1 MKRILNFFRKFWY
14 LLVIGLLIIIS
25 VVFIVKNHKNEK
37 KVEIAEGQIVADSL
51 SYTNALSQVAKERD
65 SLCVELISARNTI
78 AADKAAIESWIKND
92 EQQRELIEK
101 QRVAIEKLK
110 AARDKSTKKAT
121 PKKSTQKPRR
131 VVEAPW
137 AGHHL

>member
-1 MKRILNFFRKFWY
+1 MKRILNFFRGFWY
-14 LLVIGLLIIIS
+14 LLVIGLLIIVS
-25 VVFIVKNHKNEK
+25 VIFITKNQKNLK
-37 KVEIAEGQIVADSL
+37 RAETAEAQLVADSL

-65 SLCVELISARNTI
+65 SLCVELISARDTI

-92 EQQRELIEK
+92 KQQRELIEK
-101 QRVAIEKLK
+101 QRIAIEKLK

-137 AGHHL
+137 AGHNL